1 MTDTNVSG
9 ANQTPTSHTDL
20 LPVNGFSLRLDRVVV
35 AVGRLASWLWIGV
48 LVVVLINVFSRYV
61 LSQGSIALEE
71 LSWHL
76 FGTATMLTLGYAV
89 VKDDHVRVDVLK
101 EKFSPKTQAV
111 IELLGILLLA
121 LPIIALMINAL
132 VPYAWTAWIYNEH
145 SQAPSGL
152 PYRFIFKSMLPLGL
166 TFVMIALVSRASR
179 CATLL
184 FRFPRAIAPPH
195 DDRHPTGHSD
205 S

>member
-9 ANQTPTSHTDL
+9 DKHTPTFDTDS
-20 LPVNGFSLRLDRVVV
+20 LPVNAVSWHLDRLVV
-35 AVGRLASWLWIGV
+35 AVGRLASWLWIAV
-48 LVVVLINVFSRYV
+48 LIVILINVFSRYA

-89 VKDDHVRVDVLK
+89 VLDDHVRVDVLK
-101 EKFSPKTQAV
+101 EKFSPKAQAI
-111 IELLGILLLA
+111 IELLGIVLLA

-132 VPYAWTAWIYNEH
+132 VPYAWTAWTYTEH

-152 PYRFIFKSMLPLGL
+152 PYRFVFKSMLPLGL
-166 TFVMIALVSRASR
+166 VFVMIALLSRATR
-179 CATLL
+179 CTTYL
-184 FRFPRAIAPPH
+184 FRFPRAIEPPH
-195 DDRHPTGHSD
+195 DDRRSAGHPNP
-205 S
+205 

>member
-9 ANQTPTSHTDL
+9 DNHAPTFDTDT
-20 LPVNGFSLRLDRVVV
+20 LPVNAVSMHLDRLVV
-35 AVGRLASWLWIGV
+35 AVGRLASWLWIAV
-48 LVVVLINVFSRYV
+48 LIVILINVFSRYA

-89 VKDDHVRVDVLK
+89 VRDDHVRVDVLK
-101 EKFSPKTQAV
+101 EKFSPKAQAI
-111 IELLGILLLA
+111 IELLGIVLLA
-121 LPIIALMINAL
+121 LPIIALMISAL
-132 VPYAWTAWIYNEH
+132 VPYAWTAWIYTEH

-166 TFVMIALVSRASR
+166 VFVMIALLSRATR
-179 CATLL
+179 CTTYL
-184 FRFPRAIAPPH
+184 FCFPRAVEPPY
-195 DDRHPTGHSD
+195 DDRRSAGHPNP
-205 S
+205 

>member
-1 MTDTNVSG
+1 MADTNVSG
-9 ANQTPTSHTDL
+9 AHQPPAPAPET
-20 LPVNGFSLRLDRVVV
+20 LPVNAFSWQLDRLVV

-71 LSWHL
+71 LAWHL
-76 FGTATMLTLGYAV
+76 FGIATMLTLGYAV
-89 VKDDHVRVDVLK
+89 VRDDHVRVDVLQ
-101 EKFSPKTQAV
+101 EKFSPETQAI
-111 IELLGILLLA
+111 IELLGIVLLA
-121 LPIIALMINAL
+121 LPIIALMISAL

-145 SQAPSGL
+145 SQAPGGL

-166 TFVMIALVSRASR
+166 VLVMVALVSRASR
-179 CATLL
+179 CGTLL
-184 FRFPRAIAPPH
+184 FGFPRAIEPPH
-195 DDRHPTGHSD
+195 DAQRSADRPD

>member
-9 ANQTPTSHTDL
+9 DNQAPASDTDTLPTNALSWQ
-20 LPVNGFSLRLDRVVV
+20 LDRMVV

-48 LVVVLINVFSRYV
+48 LVVILINVFSRYV
-61 LSQGSIALEE
+61 MSQGSIALEE

-76 FGTATMLTLGYAV
+76 FGTATLLTLGYAV
-89 VKDDHVRVDVLK
+89 VRDDHVRVDVLR
-101 EKFSPKTQAV
+101 EKFSPKTQAI

-121 LPIIALMINAL
+121 LPIIALMINSM
-132 VPYAWTAWIYNEH
+132 VPYAWTAWTYMEH

-166 TFVMIALVSRASR
+166 AFVMIALVSRASR
-179 CATLL
+179 CTTFL
-184 FRFPRAIAPPH
+184 FRFPRAIVPPY
-195 DDRHPTGHSD
+195 DDRRSVGHPNP
-205 S
+205 

>member
-1 MTDTNVSG
+1 VTETNFPGGTQSPPARTDSLPTNVLSR
-9 ANQTPTSHTDL
+9 H
-20 LPVNGFSLRLDRVVV
+20 LDRFVM

-76 FGTATMLTLGYAV
+76 FGATTMLTLGYAV
-89 VKDDHVRVDVLK
+89 VHDDHVRVDVLK
-101 EKFSPKTQAV
+101 EKFPPRVQAS
-111 IELLGILLLA
+111 IELFGIALLA
-121 LPIIALMINAL
+121 LPVIYLMVEVL
-132 VPYAWTAWIYNEH
+132 VPYAWKAWVYNER

-166 TFVMIALVSRASR
+166 ILVMIALFSRMLR
-179 CATLL
+179 CATFL
-184 FRFPRAIAPPH
+184 FGFPRAAVAP
-195 DDRHPTGHSD
+195 DNDRQSAGHSG

>member
-9 ANQTPTSHTDL
+9 DNQAPTSGTDL
-20 LPVNGFSLRLDRVVV
+20 LPTNALSWRLDRLVV
-35 AVGRLASWLWIGV
+35 AVGRFASWLWIAV
-48 LVVVLINVFSRYV
+48 LIVILINVFSRYV

-71 LSWHL
+71 LSWQL

-89 VKDDHVRVDVLK
+89 VRDDHVRVDVLK
-101 EKFSPKTQAV
+101 ENFSPKTQAI
-111 IELLGILLLA
+111 IEILGIALLA
-121 LPIIALMINAL
+121 LPIIALMISAL
-132 VPYAWTAWIYNEH
+132 VPYAWTAWVYTEH

-166 TFVMIALVSRASR
+166 LFVMIALVSRATR

-184 FRFPRAIAPPH
+184 FRFPRAIEPPY
-195 DDRHPTGHSD
+195 DDRHSVGHPNP
-205 S
+205 

>member
-1 MTDTNVSG
+1 MSW
-9 ANQTPTSHTDL
+9 H
-20 LPVNGFSLRLDRVVV
+20 LDRLVV
-35 AVGRLASWLWIGV
+35 AVGRLASWLWVAV
-48 LVVVLINVFSRYV
+48 LIVILINVFSRYV

-89 VKDDHVRVDVLK
+89 VLDDHVRVDVLK
-101 EKFSPKTQAV
+101 EKFSPKAQAI
-111 IELLGILLLA
+111 IELMGIVLLA
-121 LPIIALMINAL
+121 LPIIALMISAL
-132 VPYAWTAWIYNEH
+132 VPYAWTAWIYTEH

-166 TFVMIALVSRASR
+166 AFVMIALVSRATR
-179 CATLL
+179 CTTYL
-184 FRFPRAIAPPH
+184 FRFPRAIEPPY
-195 DDRHPTGHSD
+195 DDRHSSGHPD